1 MKCQSNRQGRQ
12 SRGCPQLGRGG
23 GREVGVATGGT
34 PAGMGLFR
42 LAVVHIWVVNERLAG
57 PRTAGGPAQPQRQR
71 CRVSPP
77 HTGTGPGG
85 GEQARRPALP
95 RPQPPSTPGLAPFFP
110 KLLSEKRRLALHSSE
125 RLQSALLFP
134 QGLLRAAAVALCLW
148 EDCRA
153 AGILGAGLRADF
165 QGLLLLSQGHIC
177 AHGSHRGESGGMH
190 HSFIHSFIQPMSLG
204 TCYVLGTSL
213 GTECSKMSLMSACLP
228 L

>member
-1 MKCQSNRQGRQ
+1 MGPSRRLLRSQGLTPASQQQGGCFTGERKKGRAVDAHRHLGGSLEDSQVQRASPERLHAGTLMKCQSNRQGRQ

-42 LAVVHIWVVNERLAG
+42 LAVVHIWVVKERLAG

-95 RPQPPSTPGLAPFFP
+95 RPQPPSTPCS
-110 KLLSEKRRLALHSSE
+110 LLSYQSCSQKSEGSPSTALSGF
-125 RLQSALLFP
+125 R
-134 QGLLRAAAVALCLW
+134 ALCSFPRDYSGRPPW
-148 EDCRA
+148 PCA
-153 AGILGAGLRADF
+153 SGKTAGLQESWE
-165 QGLLLLSQGHIC
+165 QG
-177 AHGSHRGESGGMH
+177 
-190 HSFIHSFIQPMSLG
+190 
-204 TCYVLGTSL
+204 
-213 GTECSKMSLMSACLP
+213 
-228 L
+228 